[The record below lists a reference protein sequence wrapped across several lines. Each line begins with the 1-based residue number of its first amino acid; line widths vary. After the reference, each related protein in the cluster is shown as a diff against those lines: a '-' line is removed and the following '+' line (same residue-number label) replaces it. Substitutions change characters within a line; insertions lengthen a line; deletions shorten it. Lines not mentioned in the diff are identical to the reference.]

1 MNKFPILNTNEFIP
15 LDLIKPHENQ
25 ALKNHCGQTLKRLAE
40 RGCLDW
46 IETLCVLEDREF
58 KRDISIECA
67 RNRVLEIVNKK

>member
-40 RGCLDW
+40 RGGLDW
-46 IETLCVLEDREF
+46 IETLCVLEDREY
-58 KRDISIECA
+58 KNNISIEEA
-67 RNRVLEIVNKK
+67 RNKVLEILKRG